1 MIISI
6 IRLVTFYLH
15 IWICGHMGTFRRRG
29 WLGAALG
36 RGIRLSSAVFW
47 SVERNPLTG
56 EHVASLVEVK
66 CKNGLSQERG
76 FGPSP
81 SMTF

>member
-1 MIISI
+1 M
-6 IRLVTFYLH
+6 LYVV
-15 IWICGHMGTFRRRG
+15 GTLLQRK
-29 WLGAALG
+29 
-36 RGIRLSSAVFW
+36 IVCKEDSDLSSAVFW

-56 EHVASLVEVK
+56 EHVASLGEVK
-66 CKNGLSQERG
+66 CKNGMSHERG